1 MFNDALPVIFVVF
14 QTARRAN
21 GGVESIT
28 QVLERVQCIKPIVV
42 TQIETAMNH
51 RWRDAG
57 ADVHVWQLPFHM
69 GSSFRRSDFSIKLR
83 RIWSLACTNYWMWQL
98 VRATGC
104 RIVHCNDI
112 LSLWHTALGARSAGA
127 SIVQSIR
134 GVKEAHERY
143 GWHWQLAL
151 WLSHRQL
158 VNSQEM
164 RAALTER
171 LNGTQQPKQFRRA
184 AISCIYSMIN
194 FNHMRPADLAAR
206 DKLRHRL
213 GIGPDTF
220 AVGFIATFSALKAQ
234 CAFIE
239 AAGPLMRAAVPACR
253 VYFLGDFNPE
263 DSDYARACMHAVQR
277 LGLESIMH
285 FIGFTANVADWYRAL
300 DIVVVVSRREG
311 LARCMT
317 ESLACGTPVVS
328 FDVCSAREIL
338 EQYDC
343 GRVVSQGDYA
353 GLVRE
358 LVALAGNP
366 CLRNALGTN
375 GSRKARELFHP
386 ESIIEQYERLYRD
399 LARETHN

>member
-1 MFNDALPVIFVVF
+1 MFNVALPVIFVVF
-14 QTARRAN
+14 QTAQRAN

-42 TQIETAMNH
+42 TQIETTMNN

-57 ADVHVWQLPFHM
+57 VDVYVWPLPFHM
-69 GSSFRRSDFSIKLR
+69 GSSFRRSTFGIKLH
-83 RIWSLACTNYWMWQL
+83 RIWSLAYTNYRMWQL

-104 RIVHCNDI
+104 RVVHCNDI
-112 LSLWHTALGARSAGA
+112 LSLWHTAFGARRAGA

-151 WLSHRQL
+151 WLSHCQL

-171 LNGTQQPKQFRRA
+171 LNGTQQSKQFRKA
-184 AISCIYSMIN
+184 DISCIYSLLD
-194 FNHMRPADLAAR
+194 FNHLRPADLAER
-206 DKLRHRL
+206 DKLRHCL

-220 AVGFIATFSALKAQ
+220 AVGYIATFSALKAQ
-234 CAFIE
+234 CVFIE
-239 AAGPLMRAAVPACR
+239 TSGPLLRIAVPACR

-263 DSDYARACMHAVQR
+263 NNDYARACKDAVQR
-277 LGLESIMH
+277 LGLESITR
-285 FIGFTANVADWYRAL
+285 FVGFTANVVEWYRAL
-300 DIVVVVSRREG
+300 DVVVVASRREG
-311 LARCMT
+311 LARCMI

-343 GRVVSQGDYA
+343 GRVVSQGDYC

-366 CLRNALGTN
+366 SLRNALGAN
-375 GSRKARELFHP
+375 GSRKARELFQP
-386 ESIIEQYERLYRD
+386 AWIMEQYEHLYRD
-399 LARETHN
+399 LARETHD